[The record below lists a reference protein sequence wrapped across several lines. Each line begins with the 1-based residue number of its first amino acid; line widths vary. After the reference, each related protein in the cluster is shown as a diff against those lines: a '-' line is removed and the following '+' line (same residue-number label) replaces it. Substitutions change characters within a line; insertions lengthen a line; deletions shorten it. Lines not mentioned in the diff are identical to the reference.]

1 MAAAT
6 VTPAATKVASTPSFG
21 KFLGAGASLF
31 GGVTSYASGMESASL
46 LNEQGSLSRDDYYRQ
61 AALVLDQGYRVRSKQ
76 TMEYVSAGVEIAGT
90 PQLVL
95 KETMMK
101 TKAQVAAYQVTGN
114 NVENLYRKKAQQA
127 KSEGMSSLVSG
138 ILIAGAL
145 LI

>member
-1 MAAAT
+1 MAVST
-6 VTPAATKVASTPSFG
+6 VTPAATKVSTTPSFG

-31 GGVTSYASGMESASL
+31 GGITSYASGMESASL

-95 KETMMK
+95 KETMS
-101 TKAQVAAYQVTGN
+101 KANAQAISYETAGENAYRLARQ
-114 NVENLYRKKAQQA
+114 KAKQA
-127 KSEGMSSLVSG
+127 ESEGMSSLVSG